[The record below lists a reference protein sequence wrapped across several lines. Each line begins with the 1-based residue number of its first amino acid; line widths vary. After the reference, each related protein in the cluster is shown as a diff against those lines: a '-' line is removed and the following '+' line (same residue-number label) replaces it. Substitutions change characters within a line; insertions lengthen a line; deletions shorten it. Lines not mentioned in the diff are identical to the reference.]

1 MPLTKMAA
9 QSHAPANEA
18 VLWGGRTWRAEVTL
32 PEVHPT
38 ALPPRGPR
46 LLRRRLRLAAPWAM
60 RLDPRL
66 GGAAALRL
74 LLAAHVVAA
83 FEPITV
89 GIAIGAASALTGYL
103 SYKDLYCRFAE
114 CCRSERPLNASGT
127 AGLPWRGSRGAGDR
141 TPRASAPRH
150 PALTLRSGR
159 REERWSFGL
168 GCSLGSRVFGEIL
181 RVAGGLPDFLR
192 KVCIPWE
199 DSKKKLK
206 AAALLRRVNPVKY
219 FSDVQRP
226 PRKPS
231 GPRFSSKPVGVAG
244 GIAKQPS
251 REGQSLDERTHLVS
265 LLLQSVS
272 LEVASCD
279 RSPVVQPQCH
289 PWGLAEIPCWTTMQ
303 TCASH
308 FGQLGRALLF
318 WCVFNVYF
326 SLSFSG
332 WLLQPSSR
340 TWRRSYL
347 GSIWPQR

>member
-1 MPLTKMAA
+1 MGYAVGSAAWGRRGAPAAAGCPRGGGIRAHHCGHRHRGGVGAHRLPILQGPVLPLRRVLPQRAAA
-9 QSHAPANEA
+9 QCVGYGGATLEGLAGRGRQAPRGRQRPGIPRSPFDGVGGRRGGVSVSAAASEA
-18 VLWGGRTWRAEVTL
+18 V
-32 PEVHPT
+32 
-38 ALPPRGPR
+38 
-46 LLRRRLRLAAPWAM
+46 
-60 RLDPRL
+60 
-66 GGAAALRL
+66 
-74 LLAAHVVAA
+74 
-83 FEPITV
+83 
-89 GIAIGAASALTGYL
+89 S
-103 SYKDLYCRFAE
+103 
-114 CCRSERPLNASGT
+114 SERAS
-127 AGLPWRGSRGAGDR
+127 GSRGVCP
-141 TPRASAPRH
+141 TS
-150 PALTLRSGR
+150 
-159 REERWSFGL
+159 
-168 GCSLGSRVFGEIL
+168 SL
-181 RVAGGLPDFLR
+181 

-199 DSKKKLK
+199 DNKKKLK
-206 AAALLRRVNPVKY
+206 AAALLRRVDPVKY

-279 RSPVVQPQCH
+279 RSPVVLPQCQ
-289 PWGLAEIPCWTTMQ
+289 PWGLAEIPCWTTLR

-340 TWRRSYL
+340 TWRRSCL